1 MSNFA
6 NCLNQVHIVSHYFQI
21 VSFVDLTFNLETLF
35 ERVHRVLQ
43 ILFLVFVLLLNVLVD
58 ILIASLLVFD
68 ESVEQFIDSHFQL
81 LVIIDA
87 RDHLEYCILEILDNL
102 VVVSDNVRICSNSFE
117 DARLSDAQVFHHEAK
132 ACIHF
137 VILLQSLVHGFCP
150 IAQILDLLFFRCN
163 ITSQVLNLFI

>member
-6 NCLNQVHIVSHYFQI
+6 NCLNQIHVVSHNFQI
-21 VSFVDLTFNLETLF
+21 VSFVDLTLNLKTLF

-58 ILIASLLVFD
+58 ILVTSLLVFD
-68 ESVEQFIDSHFQL
+68 ESVEQLIDGHFQL
-81 LVIIDA
+81 LMVIYA

-102 VVVSDNVRICSNSFE
+102 VIVPDYVRIGSNRLK
-117 DARLSDAQVFHHEAK
+117 DARLSDAQVLHHEAK

-137 VILLQSLVHGFCP
+137 VILLESLVH
-150 IAQILDLLFFRCN
+150 
-163 ITSQVLNLFI
+163 